1 MLKMMKKNLNIC
13 NNKIGVNHLLHSH
26 KFFNMITKYLIAGVA
41 LLTTL
46 QAEAQQK
53 TSVFDRFLPKTKQS
67 TRSVNTF
74 LPTTEKQ
81 FIWNPEFSNWDSVLI
96 RNYVYFESNL
106 DTVNIGDPVTNELNS
121 REIYT
126 RTPLEDA
133 VVTQFFINNTWENMQ
148 KTTTTRDNQGYQTG
162 NQYFIWENGDW
173 TLQFGDRI
181 LTTYDGS
188 GRLISTESQGWD
200 SMEQTWLTYSGTT
213 AIYNGDLLEQLNF
226 QEPSADGTL
235 EDELQAFLGYQ
246 EGSTEADTATIFMSM
261 GGEFLPVSRL
271 LVSRWVDFGDLA
283 NIEPVSFI
291 EQQFLNGSFVDVFRQ
306 VRSDLDNGGY
316 TDLGEDFDGNDW
328 ILSYRFNMLI
338 DDKGNILEEKSEN
351 YSDGE
356 LFIEYSNLF
365 TYTYDPNDNILE
377 RVQQFY
383 DINTNEYQF
392 NNRSVFGLYLD
403 VTGIESTS
411 NESLVL
417 FPNPTDAFLNFP
429 SSARI
434 EEVRIFDA
442 QGRIV
447 KQEVSNVNQINV
459 SDLNSGLY
467 ILQANLNN
475 RLVSTRFIKQ

>member
-1 MLKMMKKNLNIC
+1 
-13 NNKIGVNHLLHSH
+13 
-26 KFFNMITKYLIAGVA
+26 
-41 LLTTL
+41 
-46 QAEAQQK
+46 
-53 TSVFDRFLPKTKQS
+53 
-67 TRSVNTF
+67 
-74 LPTTEKQ
+74 
-81 FIWNPEFSNWDSVLI
+81 
-96 RNYVYFESNL
+96 
-106 DTVNIGDPVTNELNS
+106 
-121 REIYT
+121 
-126 RTPLEDA
+126 
-133 VVTQFFINNTWENMQ
+133 MQ
-148 KTTTTRDNQGYQTG
+148 KTITTRDNQGYQTG

-181 LTTYDGS
+181 LTNYDGS
-188 GRLISTESQGWD
+188 GRLISAESQGWD
-200 SMEQTWLTYSGTT
+200 SAEQTWLTYSGTT

-226 QEPSADGTL
+226 QEASADGTL
-235 EDELQAFLGYQ
+235 EDILYATFGYQ
-246 EGSTEADTATIFMSM
+246 NGSTEADTATIFMSM

-291 EQQFLNGSFVDVFRQ
+291 EQEFLNGSFVDVFRQ
-306 VRSDLDNGGY
+306 VRSDFDNGGY

-356 LFIEYSNLF
+356 LFIEYANLF
-365 TYTYDPNDNILE
+365 TYTFDPNDNILE

-459 SDLNSGLY
+459 SDLNAGLY

-475 RLVSTRFIKQ
+475 HLVTKRFVKQ

>member
-1 MLKMMKKNLNIC
+1 
-13 NNKIGVNHLLHSH
+13 
-26 KFFNMITKYLIAGVA
+26 MITKYFIAGVA

-46 QAEAQQK
+46 QADAQQK
-53 TSVFDRFLPKTKQS
+53 TNVLERFLPKTKQA

-81 FIWNPEFSNWDSVLI
+81 FIWNPEFSIWDSVSI

-133 VVTQFFINNTWENMQ
+133 VVTQFFINDSWENMQ
-148 KTTTTRDNQGYQTG
+148 KTITTRDNQGYQTG

-181 LTTYDGS
+181 LTNYDGS
-188 GRLISTESQGWD
+188 GRLISAESQGWD
-200 SMEQTWLTYSGTT
+200 SAEQTWLTYSGTT

-226 QEPSADGTL
+226 QEASADGTL
-235 EDELQAFLGYQ
+235 EDILYATFGYQ
-246 EGSTEADTATIFMSM
+246 NGSTEADTATIFMSM

-271 LVSRWVDFGDLA
+271 LVSRWANFGDLV
-283 NIEPVSFI
+283 NLEPVSFT
-291 EQQFLNGSFVDVFRQ
+291 EQEYLDGNFVDVFRQ

-316 TDLGEDFDGNDW
+316 QDLGEDFDGDDW
-328 ILSYRFNMLI
+328 TLSYQFNLLI
-338 DDKGNILEEKSEN
+338 DDKGNIIEEKSEY

-356 LFIEYSNLF
+356 LFIEYANLF

-392 NNRSVFGLYLD
+392 NNRSVFGVYLD
-403 VTGIESTS
+403 VTGIESAS
-411 NESLVL
+411 NESLAL
-417 FPNPTDAFLNFP
+417 YPNPTDAFLNLP
-429 SSARI
+429 STTRI

-447 KQEVSNVNQINV
+447 KQEVSNTNQINV
-459 SDLNSGLY
+459 SDLEAGLY
-467 ILQANLNN
+467 ILQANMNN

>member
-1 MLKMMKKNLNIC
+1 
-13 NNKIGVNHLLHSH
+13 
-26 KFFNMITKYLIAGVA
+26 MITKYFIAGVA

-46 QAEAQQK
+46 QADAQQK
-53 TSVFDRFLPKTKQS
+53 TNILERFLPKTKQA

-133 VVTQFFINNTWENMQ
+133 VVTQFFINNSWENMQ
-148 KTTTTRDNQGYQTG
+148 KTITTRDNQGFQTG

-181 LTTYDGS
+181 LTNYDGS
-188 GRLISTESQGWD
+188 GRLISAESQGWD
-200 SMEQTWLTYSGTT
+200 SAEQTWLTYSGTT

-226 QEPSADGTL
+226 QEASADGTL
-235 EDELQAFLGYQ
+235 EDILYATFGYQ
-246 EGSTEADTATIFMSM
+246 NGSTEADTATIFMSM

-271 LVSRWVDFGDLA
+271 LVSRWNDFGDLV
-283 NIEPVSFI
+283 NLEPVSFI
-291 EQQFLNGSFVDVFRQ
+291 EQEYLNGSFVDVFRQ

-316 TDLGEDFDGNDW
+316 TDLGEDFNGDDW
-328 ILSYRFNMLI
+328 TLSSRFNMLI
-338 DDKGNILEEKSEN
+338 DDKGNILEEKSEY

-356 LFIEYSNLF
+356 IFIDYANLF
-365 TYTYDPNDNILE
+365 TYTYDANNNMME
-377 RVQQFY
+377 RIQQFY
-383 DINTNEYQF
+383 DINVNEYLF
-392 NNRSVFGLYLD
+392 NNRSVFGPYLD
-403 VTGIESTS
+403 VTGIESAPK
-411 NESLVL
+411 ESLVL
-417 FPNPTDAFLNFP
+417 FPNPTDAFLNLP
-429 SSARI
+429 SSTNI

-447 KQEVSNVNQINV
+447 KQEASVGNQIDV
-459 SDLNSGLY
+459 SDLNAGFY

-475 RLVSTRFIKQ
+475 RLVSTRFVKQ